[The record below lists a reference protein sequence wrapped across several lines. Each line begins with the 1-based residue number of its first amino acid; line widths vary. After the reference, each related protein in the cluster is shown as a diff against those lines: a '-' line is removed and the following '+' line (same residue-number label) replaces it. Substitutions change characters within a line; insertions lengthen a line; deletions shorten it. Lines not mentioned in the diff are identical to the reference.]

1 MLDNNNLMTP
11 NLLISDES
19 LTSAKLDN
27 VLRTLKLSL
36 KTSAKSLDI
45 AFTDL
50 NQSLGFLPADIY
62 RKIDALLNT
71 LENKEA
77 PNAIDL
83 ISLGELIGEFN
94 AFARYS
100 NKLRYQKSME
110 AKINKVAKL
119 NALKTTLYLQT
130 ARELH
135 GSVVGQTK
143 FSGFDDWAILS
154 AIDLFLRAT
163 LDQSQIISEH
173 KATSKLAN
181 YLGLKNEKG
190 RKSNIQIEQR
200 QLVLSFLKKDSTD
213 FCLLLYGDLSQ
224 YEMSEVYGYPVPQE
238 DKRLTLLLA
247 VAEELSNSRI
257 FHSLKS
263 KLTHKIL
270 SDLMLSALAKKFLMN
285 QLDPEAELV
294 FSSKLR
300 SYFHEF
306 GIRDSIEN
314 KNHRVI
320 KSLSSLQKNELAEV
334 VFNLFRNTA

>member
-11 NLLISDES
+11 NLLINDES
-19 LTSAKLDN
+19 LTSAKLDD

-36 KTSAKSLDI
+36 KTSAKGLDI

-62 RKIDALLNT
+62 RKIDGLLNT

-77 PNAIDL
+77 LNAVDL

-110 AKINKVAKL
+110 AKINKVAKI

-163 LDQSQIISEH
+163 LDQSQIISEY
-173 KATSKLAN
+173 KATSKLAS
-181 YLGLKNEKG
+181 YLGLKNKKG
-190 RKSNIQIEQR
+190 RKSKILLEQR
-200 QLVLSFLKKDSTD
+200 KFVHSFLEEALTD
-213 FCLLLYGDLSQ
+213 FCLQAYSDLLDYSK
-224 YEMSEVYGYPVPQE
+224 YEINGYPLPQE
-238 DKRLTLLLA
+238 DQRQTLLLA
-247 VAEELSNSRI
+247 VAEELSKSAI
-257 FHSLKS
+257 FHSLKG

-270 SDLMLSALAKKFLMN
+270 SDLMLNALAKKYLVYQFDYLT
-285 QLDPEAELV
+285 ELV

-300 SYFHEF
+300 SYFYQF
-306 GIRDSIEN
+306 GIRDSIDK
-314 KNHRVI
+314 KNQSVVP
-320 KSLSSLQKNELAEV
+320 SLSSLQKNKLAEV
-334 VFNLFRNTA
+334 VFNLFKNMT

>member
-11 NLLISDES
+11 NLLINDES
-19 LTSAKLDN
+19 LTSAKLDD

-36 KTSAKSLDI
+36 KTSAKGLDI

-50 NQSLGFLPADIY
+50 NQSLGFLPADID

-100 NKLRYQKSME
+100 NKLKYQKSME

-173 KATSKLAN
+173 KSIPKLAN
-181 YLGLKNEKG
+181 YLDLKVKRG
-190 RKSNIQIEQR
+190 RKSNNLLEQR
-200 QLVLSFLKKDSTD
+200 LLVLSFLDKNLTD
-213 FCLLLYGDLSQ
+213 FCVLLYGDLLQ
-224 YEMSEVYGYPVPQE
+224 YEMCEVYGYPEPKE
-238 DKRLTLLLA
+238 DKRLTLLLTA
-247 VAEELSNSRI
+247 AEKLAEERL
-257 FHSLKS
+257 FFSLKS
-263 KLTHKIL
+263 KLTYNELSHIL
-270 SDLMLSALAKKFLMN
+270 LKYLEKRFLVRKFN
-285 QLDPEAELV
+285 AISEFV
-294 FSSKLR
+294 FTSELR
-300 SYFHEF
+300 SYFYKF
-306 GIRDSIEN
+306 GIRDERFG
-314 KNHRVI
+314 KNR
-320 KSLSSLQKNELAEV
+320 LSSVNLKKLDEV
-334 VFNLFRNTA
+334 VFSIFKTI